1 MAYPEV
7 FFVTFDANL
16 VTLDLKRLEA
26 GPVIRLDMDEANTL
40 IDQLIQATRSA
51 LSRGA
56 IIAPAAAL
64 LRDLQLSNRPG
75 FLGRKPVSVGT

>member
-7 FFVTFDANL
+7 FLVTFDANAVILDRKGPEESL
-16 VTLDLKRLEA
+16 V
-26 GPVIRLDMDEANTL
+26 VRLDMDEANTL

-56 IIAPAAAL
+56 INPPSPAA
-64 LRDLQLSNRPG
+64 LRDLQRSDRPG
-75 FLGRKPVSVGT
+75 FLGRKPIPLET

>member
-7 FFVTFDANL
+7 FLVTFDANSVILDRKGPAASL
-16 VTLDLKRLEA
+16 V
-26 GPVIRLDMDEANTL
+26 VQLDMDEANTL

-56 IIAPAAAL
+56 TSPPPPAP
-64 LRDLQLSNRPG
+64 LRDLQRLSRPG
-75 FLGRKPVSVGT
+75 FLGRKPIPLET